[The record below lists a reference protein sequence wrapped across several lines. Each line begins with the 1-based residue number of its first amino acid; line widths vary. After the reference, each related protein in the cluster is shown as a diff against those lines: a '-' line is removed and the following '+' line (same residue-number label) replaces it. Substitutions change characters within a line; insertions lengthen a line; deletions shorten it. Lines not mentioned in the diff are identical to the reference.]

1 MHRFHIYNYFSICRL
16 FSAGGLFLLL
26 SSLSSQASAASV
38 LPMTLAQLSQ
48 QATTI
53 FYAKVLTNRVAL
65 DKRSGQVVTF
75 TNFQILNAIKGKTQA
90 QYTIKQLGGK
100 LPGSQYTFHVYGIPS
115 FTVGREYV
123 VFLPAPSKLGFC
135 SPLGLYQGQFNVETI
150 HGEKIISNG
159 RNYSAATATPS
170 KLVRATRVAPTIS
183 PTVSLPLATNPDR
196 PSQARLADFIY
207 SIRALAAKK

>member
-1 MHRFHIYNYFSICRL
+1 MHRLHIYNHFSIYRL
-16 FSAGGLFLLL
+16 FSAGILFLLL
-26 SSLSSQASAASV
+26 SGLSSQVSATSV
-38 LPMTLAQLSQ
+38 LPMTLAQLAQ

-75 TNFQILNAIKGKTQA
+75 TDFQILDSIKGKART

-100 LPGSQYTFHVYGIPS
+100 LPGSQYTLHVYGIPS

-135 SPLGLYQGQFNVETI
+135 SPLGLYQGRFNIETI
-150 HGEKIISNG
+150 QGEKIISNG
-159 RNYSAATATPS
+159 RDYRPATTTPS
-170 KLVRATRVAPTIS
+170 KLVLAPRAVPTKT

-196 PSQARLADFIY
+196 PSQARLSDFIY
-207 SIRALAAKK
+207 SIRTLAAKK